1 MPDTPNS
8 KSMSVVLIDCA
19 PFAPSESDPPTTLDQ
34 RLEASLPDQPT
45 SPTSMAAPASHA
57 NSPAS
62 LASSSAVRLR
72 VDTSDTHQRLAAIAH
87 RILKRGAYC
96 SVEIGYCQAGHPSLE
111 DAIQRAIGHG
121 AKQIVIVPMHFS
133 LLCPSACS
141 CLAELSPDNLRER
154 LAPIRSQHPA
164 TDIIYATPPFDQ
176 ERLVELILSKVREY
190 EPTNLRASACNLNDL
205 GSGETATV
213 REISG
218 GTQFRSRMASLG
230 FTPGAL
236 VKMIQNYGHGAVIVS
251 LRGTRV
257 ALGRG
262 EARKVGV
269 SRDNHQGQPGY

>member
-1 MPDTPNS
+1 MPYTPNS

-19 PFAPSESDPPTTLDQ
+19 PFPPPEPGPPATLDQ
-34 RLEASLPDQPT
+34 RLEVPLTDQPT
-45 SPTSMAAPASHA
+45 SPTSMAAAIPHA
-57 NSPAS
+57 NAPAV
-62 LASSSAVRLR
+62 LASSSAMKPKVGRA
-72 VDTSDTHQRLAAIAH
+72 DAHQHLAGIAH

-121 AKQIVIVPMHFS
+121 AKQIVVVPMHLS
-133 LLCPSACS
+133 LLRPSACN
-141 CLAELSPDNLRER
+141 CLAELSPDSLRER

-164 TDIIYATPPFDQ
+164 IDIICATPPFDQ

-190 EPTNLRASACNLNDL
+190 EPTHLRASACNLNDL

-269 SRDNHQGQPGY
+269 SRDNHQGQPGT

>member
-1 MPDTPNS
+1 MPHTLNS

-19 PFAPSESDPPTTLDQ
+19 PFAPAESDPTSTLGQSSEAPLADQ
-34 RLEASLPDQPT
+34 PASPASVAAPT
-45 SPTSMAAPASHA
+45 SPA
-57 NSPAS
+57 NSPTN
-62 LASSSAVRLR
+62 LVSSSAARPPVGAT
-72 VDTSDTHQRLAAIAH
+72 DSHQHLAGIANH
-87 RILKRGAYC
+87 ILKRGAYC
-96 SVEIGYCQAGHPSLE
+96 SVEVGYCQAGHPSME

-121 AKQIVIVPMHFS
+121 ARQIVVVPMY
-133 LLCPSACS
+133 LPMLRPSTCT
-141 CLAELSPDNLRER
+141 CLAELSSDILAQRIAQIRLR
-154 LAPIRSQHPA
+154 HPG

-190 EPTNLRASACNLNDL
+190 EPATMRSSACDLNDL
-205 GSGETATV
+205 GPGETATV
-213 REISG
+213 REITG

-236 VKMIQNYGHGAVIVS
+236 VKMIQNYGRGAVIVS

-269 SRDNHQGQPGY
+269 SRDSHQGQPGY